1 MIFSTIFAVRI
12 FPDTYFLHRIVIN
25 KFRKHQRMDLCLY
38 FPFIDLSLL
47 YLYAS
52 IIAVK
57 IKDIDCNKYQS
68 GVEEYTK

>member
-1 MIFSTIFAVRI
+1 
-12 FPDTYFLHRIVIN
+12 
-25 KFRKHQRMDLCLY
+25 MDLCLY

-68 GVEEYTK
+68 GVEEYTKWLLPSTALNDPR